1 MKKIPRLPN
10 LPPPTNVF
18 GKEVPMATWYEC
30 PKCLNQSP
38 LTREW
43 VGLTDQEKYDV
54 LEGATGDGGRVYY
67 DTLFRSY
74 EAKLREKNG

>member
-18 GKEVPMATWYEC
+18 GKEVAMATWYEC

-38 LTREW
+38 MTREW
-43 VGLTDQEKYDV
+43 VGLTDEEIQAERHKVDPTAGWTYDHF
-54 LEGATGDGGRVYY
+54 ARAI
-67 DTLFRSY
+67 
-74 EAKLREKNG
+74 EAKLRGKNT

>member
-18 GKEVPMATWYEC
+18 GKEVQMATWYEC

-43 VGLTDQEKYDV
+43 VGLTDEEIQAERHKVDPTAGWTYDHF
-54 LEGATGDGGRVYY
+54 ARAI
-67 DTLFRSY
+67 
-74 EAKLREKNG
+74 EAKLRGKNT

>member
-43 VGLTDQEKYDV
+43 VGLTGEEARKFYEKYTDREELIYAIDKF
-54 LEGATGDGGRVYY
+54 LED
-67 DTLFRSY
+67 
-74 EAKLREKNG
+74 KNT